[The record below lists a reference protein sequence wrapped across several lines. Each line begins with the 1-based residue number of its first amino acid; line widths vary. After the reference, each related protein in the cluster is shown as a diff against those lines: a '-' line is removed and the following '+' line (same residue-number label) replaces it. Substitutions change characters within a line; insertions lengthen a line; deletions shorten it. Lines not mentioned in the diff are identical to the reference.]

1 MITCYDLP
9 LCLLVCLSNINM
21 ASSICNKRKIHK
33 VNFQYYKIVRKNS
46 EKQSVVCDFNP
57 APAIKHSAAVITNKH
72 RYRVNHTLQINFD
85 KRGRAG
91 NNVFIEK

>member
-1 MITCYDLP
+1 MIARKTANYKDDAHDL
-9 LCLLVCLSNINM
+9 
-21 ASSICNKRKIHK
+21 SS
-33 VNFQYYKIVRKNS
+33 
-46 EKQSVVCDFNP
+46 
-57 APAIKHSAAVITNKH
+57 APAIKHSSVVITNKH

>member
-1 MITCYDLP
+1 MCINSLNY
-9 LCLLVCLSNINM
+9 NIIKKTKSEEM
-21 ASSICNKRKIHK
+21 YSKNKG
-33 VNFQYYKIVRKNS
+33 IVR
-46 EKQSVVCDFNP
+46 DFSP
-57 APAIKHSAAVITNKH
+57 APAIKHSTVVITNKH